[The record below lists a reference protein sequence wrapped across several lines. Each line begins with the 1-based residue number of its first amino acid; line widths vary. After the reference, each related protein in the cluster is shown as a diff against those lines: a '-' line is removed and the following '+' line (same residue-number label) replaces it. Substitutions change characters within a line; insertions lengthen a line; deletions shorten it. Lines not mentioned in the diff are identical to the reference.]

1 MDYARVGLIIVAF
14 VGLIIVAFAFFPGCT
29 IHIGEPAQSID
40 VPRTEAGHVQVEQY
54 TPESWPQTLN
64 ARIRRPAG
72 AGPHP
77 AVLLVHGGGWQRRSP
92 DDMEGI
98 AAYLAERGIVTVNV
112 AYRFAP
118 QYRFPAQLRDV
129 QQAMHWIHAN
139 ADRLEIDTQ
148 RIGAL
153 GYSSGA
159 HLVTLLAMVAGQGG
173 DLDGGPQ
180 TRPDAVVA
188 GGTPSDL
195 RKWKG
200 GRLVEELLGGT
211 RAEEPEAYRIASPVV
226 HVHAAAPPVFLFHG
240 NMDTLVTPDHAIDFH
255 SALEEAGVETE
266 LYLLR
271 MRGHVLTF
279 LFWGSAME
287 EATRFFHQELGS
299 ESPPDEVPAGRQ

>member
-1 MDYARVGLIIVAF
+1 MER
-14 VGLIIVAFAFFPGCT
+14 
-29 IHIGEPAQSID
+29 
-40 VPRTEAGHVQVEQY
+40 Y
-54 TPESWPQTLN
+54 TPESWPEALN

-72 AGPHP
+72 PGPHP
-77 AVLLVHGGGWQRRSP
+77 AVLVVHGGGWQRRSP

-98 AAYLAERGIVTVNV
+98 AAYLAERGMVSVNV

-118 QYRFPAQLRDV
+118 EHRFPAQLRDV
-129 QQAMHWIHAN
+129 QQAMRWIHAN
-139 ADRLEIDTQ
+139 ADRLDIDVQ

-159 HLVTLLAMVAGQGG
+159 HLVSLLAMVAGQGG
-173 DLDGGPQ
+173 ELDGGPL

-200 GRLVEELLGGT
+200 GRLVEDFLGGT
-211 RAEEPEAYRIASPVV
+211 RAEEPESYAAASPVV

-240 NMDTLVTPDHAIDFH
+240 NMDTLVTPDHATDLH
-255 SALEEAGVETE
+255 TALVETGVESE

-271 MRGHVLTF
+271 LRGHLLTF
-279 LFWGSAME
+279 FFWGGAME
-287 EATRFFHQELGS
+287 EATRFLYQELGVQ
-299 ESPPDEVPAGRQ
+299 SPPADITAGRD